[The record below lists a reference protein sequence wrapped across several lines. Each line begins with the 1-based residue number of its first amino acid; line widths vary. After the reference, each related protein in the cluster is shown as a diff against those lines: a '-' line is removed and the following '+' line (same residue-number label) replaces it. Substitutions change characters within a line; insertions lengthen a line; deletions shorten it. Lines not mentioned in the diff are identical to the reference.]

1 MSDMTWRLNNN
12 DNYNRGERG
21 WEVRVSMVMEMQKRD
36 MEAQGEMDR
45 KTLGNSIVAREEGR
59 GGECGEKNEINWIKG
74 KVERIERDVTKEAN
88 EREREKR
95 EEKTPSFNRAVLKD
109 TKHVCEPAS
118 ISRLGKIHEGS
129 TITQRLRLE
138 WELLIVLYT

>member
-1 MSDMTWRLNNN
+1 
-12 DNYNRGERG
+12 
-21 WEVRVSMVMEMQKRD
+21 MVMEMQKRD

-88 EREREKR
+88 ERERED
-95 EEKTPSFNRAVLKD
+95 RARSQS
-109 TKHVCEPAS
+109 PF
-118 ISRLGKIHEGS
+118 II
-129 TITQRLRLE
+129 
-138 WELLIVLYT
+138 